1 MKKIIFLT
9 VLVCGILASCGTSKT
24 VRTSKKIMKGEWT
37 LNDVSYDKY
46 GTFRITFFDDATKDC
61 MIGSDWKFI
70 PNNNTGIYTIN
81 NANCITGNRDFIF
94 TIDEIN
100 EETGLYDF
108 LLKPVDGKGKS
119 ASNRGYRLK
128 LIQLSDTNMV
138 WEQAASLDGKTINM
152 TLKFSKK
159 N

>member
-9 VLVCGILASCGTSKT
+9 LFVAGFLVSCGTSKT
-24 VRTSKKIMKGEWT
+24 VRTSKKIMKGAWT
-37 LNDVSYDKY
+37 LNDISYDKY
-46 GTFRITFFDDATKDC
+46 GTFRITFFNDVTKDC
-61 MIGSDWKFI
+61 LIGSDWKFVS
-70 PNNNTGIYTIN
+70 NNNTGVYTVQ
-81 NANCITGNRDFIF
+81 NANCITGDRNFIF

-128 LIQLSDTNMV
+128 LIQLSNTNMT
-138 WEQAASLDGKTINM
+138 WEQAASLDGKTIKM
-152 TLKFSKK
+152 TLNFSKK